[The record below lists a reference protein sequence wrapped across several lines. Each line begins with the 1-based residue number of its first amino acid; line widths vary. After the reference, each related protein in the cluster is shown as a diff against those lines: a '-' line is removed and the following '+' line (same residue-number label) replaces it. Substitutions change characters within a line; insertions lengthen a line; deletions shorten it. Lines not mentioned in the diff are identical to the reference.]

1 MAFIPR
7 RHSLEGKCG
16 IPFEKDRVYLK
27 AEQGPQWR
35 GVPDVLRFEDGRVWK
50 TGYLV
55 SREEFGRDFFANVCR
70 HYQVYVGEDVKDL
83 WEEYGRWFTKQDT
96 CAVDDETFLD
106 PR

>member
-35 GVPDVLRFEDGRVWK
+35 GVPDALRFEDGRIWK

-55 SREEFGRDFFANVCR
+55 SEEEFGRDFFSNVCT
-70 HYQVYVGEDVKDL
+70 HYEVYVGDEIKHIR
-83 WEEYGRWFTKQDT
+83 EEYGRWFTRRSECGSND
-96 CAVDDETFLD
+96 VDN
-106 PR
+106 RG